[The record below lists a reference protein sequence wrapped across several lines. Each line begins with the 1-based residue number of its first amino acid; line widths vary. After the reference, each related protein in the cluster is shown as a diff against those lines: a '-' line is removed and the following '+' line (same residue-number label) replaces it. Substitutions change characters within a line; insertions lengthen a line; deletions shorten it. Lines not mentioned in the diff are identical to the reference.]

1 MPAEFW
7 VAIAGQL
14 IVVIGALL
22 LFERRLATAV
32 ADIEWLKAY
41 AQQRREHHPA
51 EARTP

>member
-32 ADIEWLKAY
+32 ADIEWLKDY
-41 AQQRREHHPA
+41 AKQRREHHATGAP
-51 EARTP
+51 TP